1 MGAMNRRQ
9 FISFSTAGAAALLA
23 TSGTALASF
32 VRFLFPTVYYEPPQ
46 RFKIGYA
53 RDFPIG
59 IPTFLPQQKIYV
71 FRDGERAFSVAS
83 AVCTHLGCT
92 VQWFNSDHEF
102 HCPCHGSI
110 FASNGKVLHGP
121 APRPLDWWEIT
132 LAKDGQLQV
141 DKGKKVA
148 ESYRLELPA

>member
-1 MGAMNRRQ
+1 MNRRQ
-9 FISFSTAGAAALLA
+9 FLSFSTAGAAALMA
-23 TSGTALASF
+23 TGGTAVAAL
-32 VRFLFPTVYYEPPQ
+32 VRFLFPSVYYEPPQ
-46 RFKIGYA
+46 RFKIGFA

-71 FRDGERAFSVAS
+71 FRDGEKGFSAAS

-92 VQWFNSDHEF
+92 VQWFNSDQKF

-110 FASNGKVLHGP
+110 FAADGKVLHGP
-121 APRPLDWWEIT
+121 APRPLEWLEIT

-141 DKGKKVA
+141 DKGKTVA
-148 ESYRLELPA
+148 ESYRLELKA